1 MKEFVVENS
10 RFLFLIILWVLI
22 GAVIP
27 PAMWLILPLSLFLL
41 YRQGYEKELFLG
53 FFIVLVFSD
62 SRHPNLLWAQ
72 SLKNI
77 YVIMLFLFYLF
88 DKNQIKIKN
97 VILSYFTPFF
107 LIAFFGL
114 LFSPTLASAFQKTL
128 SYLILIVI
136 VFGYTIN
143 LLKKNKEDFL
153 RSIVFLVNLLL
164 LAGFILYITNNDVAV
179 FVGRY
184 RGILGNPNG
193 MGVFT
198 LVFFLSFNVILDFYP
213 DLFSKNE
220 KRLFYVL
227 LFLSMLMSGSRGAI
241 FGVLL
246 FFVTKFFHKK
256 SNFLG
261 FIVLLILVIGYQYL
275 TMNIESIVR
284 LLGLSAY
291 FRIDTLDDGSGRL
304 IAWKYA
310 WDQIQYNIFIGNGFD
325 YTEFLFRKNSNYLSI
340 LGHQGNAHNSFLT
353 FWLDTGFWG
362 LFAFIA
368 AFFTVFRKASR
379 SSLVSFPV
387 MYTILFSSTFESW
400 LIGSLNPITIQVW
413 FMLTIMLF
421 KKSDLLLD

>member
-1 MKEFVVENS
+1 MKEFVIENKH
-10 RFLFLIILWVLI
+10 FLLLIIIWVLI
-22 GAVIP
+22 GSFLPI
-27 PAMWLILPLSLFLL
+27 AMWGVVPLSLILFHKKGL
-41 YRQGYEKELFLG
+41 EKEMLLG
-53 FFIVLVFSD
+53 FFVILIFSD

-77 YVIMLFLFYLF
+77 YVILLLLFYIF
-88 DKNQIKIKN
+88 DKKYIKNRN
-97 VILSYFTPFF
+97 VILNYFTPFF
-107 LIAFFGL
+107 LIAFFCL
-114 LFSPTLASAFQKTL
+114 IFSPTFPSAFQKTL

-136 VFGYTIN
+136 VFGYTAF

-153 RSIVFLVNLLL
+153 RSLVFLVNLLL
-164 LAGFILYITNNDVAV
+164 LAGFVFYITNSDVAV

-198 LVFFLSFNVILDFYP
+198 LVFFLTYNVILDYYP

-220 KRLFYVL
+220 KRFFYIL

-246 FFVTKFFHKK
+246 FFVTKFFHKR

-261 FIVLLILVIGYQYL
+261 FIVLLILIIGYQYL
-275 TMNIESIVR
+275 TMNIETIVK
-284 LLGLSAY
+284 LLGLSEY

-310 WDQIQYNIFIGNGFD
+310 WDQIQNNIFIGNGFD
-325 YTEFLFRKNSNYLSI
+325 YTEYLFRKNSNYLSI

-362 LFAFIA
+362 LLAFIG
-368 AFFTVFRKASR
+368 AFFSVFRIASKN
-379 SSLVSFPV
+379 SLVSFPV
-387 MYTILFSSTFESW
+387 MYAILFSSTFESW

-413 FMLTIMLF
+413 LMLTIMLF
-421 KKSDLLLD
+421 KKNEHLSE